1 MGFRQHLNLRR
12 PPKIPSIFSSREYDA
27 FDMFS
32 RLTSLLLPAILLRL
46 LLLIVCFAIIAALAS
61 TVAAQMLPADD
72 QGLDQ
77 LIRLQDKVRQVIQE
91 VSPAVVAIDDTG
103 SGVVV
108 SADGIVLT
116 ASHVSLKANR
126 IVNVLFS
133 DGRIV
138 QGITLGSNFATDT
151 GAIRLLSPGPFPF
164 LKVSESVTAD
174 TGTWCIAM
182 GYPLSFPRG
191 QAASGRL
198 GRILERQGNQKIVTD
213 CTIMGGDSG
222 GPLLNL
228 DGKVIAINS
237 SVKLDI
243 DKNLYIPSERF
254 VENWK
259 HISLSI
265 DRSGSNAIA
274 AKEALNVARQTA
286 PNVKPADRQPSAF
299 GYLGVSTESDDGF
312 VRIRRVHRG
321 SPAEKSGLAAED
333 VITAINSKKITNF
346 QELVSQLKQHL
357 PASVVTVRLLRFGQI
372 LEIPVTLGSSRIK

>member
-1 MGFRQHLNLRR
+1 M
-12 PPKIPSIFSSREYDA
+12 SSRI
-27 FDMFS
+27 
-32 RLTSLLLPAILLRL
+32 TSPLLPATLLGL
-46 LLLIVCFAIIAALAS
+46 LFLIVCSVITAALSS
-61 TVAAQMLPADD
+61 TVAAQMPVTDD

-77 LIRLQDKVRQVIQE
+77 LIKLQDKVRQVIQE
-91 VSPAVVAIDDTG
+91 ASPAVVAIDDTG

-133 DGRIV
+133 DGRSV
-138 QGITLGSNFATDT
+138 QGITLGSNFVTDT
-151 GAIRLLSPGPFPF
+151 GAIRLLSPGPYPF
-164 LKVSESVTAD
+164 LKVAESKTAV

-198 GRILERQGNQKIVTD
+198 GRILERQGNRKLVTD

-265 DRSGSNAIA
+265 DRSS
-274 AKEALNVARQTA
+274 
-286 PNVKPADRQPSAF
+286 
-299 GYLGVSTESDDGF
+299 STT
-312 VRIRRVHRG
+312 
-321 SPAEKSGLAAED
+321 PEKSGMEAED
-333 VITAINSKKITNF
+333 VITAINSQKISNF
-346 QELVSQLKQHL
+346 QELLALLRQQLPETK
-357 PASVVTVRLLRFGQI
+357 VTVRLLRFGQI

>member
-1 MGFRQHLNLRR
+1 
-12 PPKIPSIFSSREYDA
+12 
-27 FDMFS
+27 MFP
-32 RLTSLLLPAILLRL
+32 RITSHRLPATLLRL
-46 LLLIVCFAIIAALAS
+46 LPLIACSVIVAALAS
-61 TVAAQMLPADD
+61 SVAAQMPLKED

-77 LIRLQDKVRQVIQE
+77 LIKLQDKVRQVIQE
-91 VSPAVVAIDDTG
+91 ASPAVVAIDDTG

-108 SADGIVLT
+108 SPDGIVLT

-133 DGRIV
+133 DGRTV
-138 QGITLGSNFATDT
+138 QGITLGSNFVTDT
-151 GAIRLLSPGPFPF
+151 GAIRLLSPGPYPS
-164 LKVSESVTAD
+164 LKVSESATAIP
-174 TGTWCIAM
+174 GTWCIAM

-198 GRILERQGNQKIVTD
+198 GRILERQGNQKLVTD

-228 DGKVIAINS
+228 DGQVIAINS

-265 DRSGSNAIA
+265 DRSSSNTIPTEAPTKEGGQTGSSP
-274 AKEALNVARQTA
+274 KL
-286 PNVKPADRQPSAF
+286 VKHKQGAY
-299 GYLGVSTESDDGF
+299 GYLGVSTESDAGF
-312 VRIRRVHRG
+312 VRVRRVHRG
-321 SPAEKSGLAAED
+321 SPAEKSGIAAED
-333 VITAINSKKITNF
+333 VITAINSQKISNF
-346 QELVSQLKQHL
+346 QELLAQLRQHL
-357 PASVVTVRLLRFGQI
+357 PRSVVTVRLLRFGQI
-372 LEIPVTLGSSRIK
+372 LEIPVTLGTSRNK

>member
-1 MGFRQHLNLRR
+1 M
-12 PPKIPSIFSSREYDA
+12 SSRI
-27 FDMFS
+27 
-32 RLTSLLLPAILLRL
+32 TSPLLPATLLGL
-46 LLLIVCFAIIAALAS
+46 LFLIVCSVITAALSS
-61 TVAAQMLPADD
+61 TVAAQMPVTDD

-77 LIRLQDKVRQVIQE
+77 LIKLQDKVRQVIQE
-91 VSPAVVAIDDTG
+91 ASPAVVAIDDTG

-133 DGRIV
+133 DGRSV
-138 QGITLGSNFATDT
+138 QGITLGSNFVTDT
-151 GAIRLLSPGPFPF
+151 GAIRLLSPGPYPF
-164 LKVSESVTAD
+164 LKVAESKTAV

-198 GRILERQGNQKIVTD
+198 GRILERQGNRKLVTD

-265 DRSGSNAIA
+265 DRSSSTTPAQTP
-274 AKEALNVARQTA
+274 AKEGPQNDTDPSL
-286 PNVKPADRQPSAF
+286 VKVQPRAY
-299 GYLGVSTESDDGF
+299 GYLGVSTESDSGF

-321 SPAEKSGLAAED
+321 SPAEKSGMEAED
-333 VITAINSKKITNF
+333 VITAINSQKISNF
-346 QELVSQLKQHL
+346 QELLALLRQQLPETK
-357 PASVVTVRLLRFGQI
+357 VTVRLLRFGQI

>member
-1 MGFRQHLNLRR
+1 M
-12 PPKIPSIFSSREYDA
+12 SSRIL
-27 FDMFS
+27 S
-32 RLTSLLLPAILLRL
+32 QILPSSLLRHLP
-46 LLLIVCFAIIAALAS
+46 LIVCFVVTSALAS
-61 TVAAQMLPADD
+61 TVAAQMPLKDD
-72 QGLDQ
+72 LGLDQ
-77 LIRLQDKVRQVIQE
+77 LIKLQEKVRQVIQDA
-91 VSPAVVAIDDTG
+91 SPAVVAIDDTG

-108 SADGIVLT
+108 SSDGIVLT

-133 DGRIV
+133 DGRVV
-138 QGITLGSNFATDT
+138 QGITLGSNFLTDT
-151 GAIRLLSPGPFPF
+151 GAIRLLSPGPYPF
-164 LKVSESVTAD
+164 LKVSESKTAV

-198 GRILERQGNQKIVTD
+198 GRILERQGNQKLVTD

-228 DGKVIAINS
+228 EGKVIAINS

-265 DRSGSNAIA
+265 DRSSSDTTPAQTS
-274 AKEALNVARQTA
+274 AKTGQQTV
-286 PNVKPADRQPSAF
+286 PDPHPEELQPEPY
-299 GYLGVSTESDDGF
+299 GYLGVSTESDGGF

-321 SPAEKSGLAAED
+321 SPAEKSGMEAED
-333 VITAINSKKITNF
+333 VITAINAQKISNF
-346 QELVSQLKQHL
+346 QQLVSQLKQHL
-357 PASVVTVRLLRFGQI
+357 PETIVTVRLLRFGQI
-372 LEIPVTLGSSRIK
+372 LEIPVTLGSSRSK

>member
-1 MGFRQHLNLRR
+1 
-12 PPKIPSIFSSREYDA
+12 
-27 FDMFS
+27 MFS
-32 RLTSLLLPAILLRL
+32 RLTFHYLPASLLRFLTVIACCAI
-46 LLLIVCFAIIAALAS
+46 VAAFAS
-61 TVAAQMLPADD
+61 TVTAQMPLKEG

-77 LIRLQDKVRQVIQE
+77 FIKLQDQVRQVIQE
-91 VSPAVVAIDDTG
+91 ASPAVVAIDDTG

-108 SADGIVLT
+108 SSDGIVLT

-133 DGRIV
+133 DGRVI
-138 QGITLGSNFATDT
+138 QGITLGSNFVTDT
-151 GAIRLLSPGPFPF
+151 GAIRLLSPGPYAF
-164 LKVSESVTAD
+164 LKVSESETAV

-198 GRILERQGNQKIVTD
+198 GRILERQGNRKLVTD

-228 DGKVIAINS
+228 DGQVIAINS

-265 DRSGSNAIA
+265 DRSGSNAIP
-274 AKEALNVARQTA
+274 AK
-286 PNVKPADRQPSAF
+286 DSAN
-299 GYLGVSTESDDGF
+299 LDGQQ
-312 VRIRRVHRG
+312 VHRG
-321 SPAEKSGLAAED
+321 SPAEKSGIAAED
-333 VITAINSKKITNF
+333 VITAINSKKISNF
-346 QELVSQLKQHL
+346 QELVTLLKQYL
-357 PASVVTVRLLRFGQI
+357 PASVVTVRLIRFGQI
-372 LEIPVTLGSSRIK
+372 LEIPVTLGSSRSK

>member
-1 MGFRQHLNLRR
+1 
-12 PPKIPSIFSSREYDA
+12 
-27 FDMFS
+27 MFS
-32 RLTSLLLPAILLRL
+32 RLTSQLLPAFVLRL
-46 LLLIVCFAIIAALAS
+46 LPLIAWFVVIAAPVS
-61 TVAAQMLPADD
+61 TAAAQVPKPDD

-108 SADGIVLT
+108 SSDGIVLT

-133 DGRIV
+133 DGRVV

-151 GAIRLLSPGPFPF
+151 GAIRLLSPGPYPF
-164 LKVSESVTAD
+164 LKVSESATAE

-198 GRILERQGNQKIVTD
+198 GRILERQGNRKIVTD

-265 DRSGSNAIA
+265 DRSGANTIP
-274 AKEALNVARQTA
+274 AKEAPKIGQKTTPKVELA
-286 PNVKPADRQPSAF
+286 KPQPGAY
-299 GYLGVSTESDDGF
+299 GYLGVSTESDEGF

-333 VITAINSKKITNF
+333 VITAINSKKIRDF
-346 QELVSQLKQHL
+346 GDLVTQLKQYV

>member
-1 MGFRQHLNLRR
+1 MSARIHAQYKFAIVLR
-12 PPKIPSIFSSREYDA
+12 F
-27 FDMFS
+27 
-32 RLTSLLLPAILLRL
+32 
-46 LLLIVCFAIIAALAS
+46 LLLIVCCPLIAALAS
-61 TVAAQMLPADD
+61 TTAAQMPLGDD
-72 QGLDQ
+72 QGQGLDQ
-77 LIRLQDKVRQVIQE
+77 LIKLQDTVRQVIQE
-91 VSPAVVAIDDTG
+91 ASPAVVAIDDTG

-108 SADGIVLT
+108 SSDGIVLT

-133 DGRIV
+133 DGRVV
-138 QGITLGSNFATDT
+138 QGITLGSNFVTDT
-151 GAIRLLSPGPFPF
+151 GAIRLLSPGPYPF
-164 LKVSESVTAD
+164 LKVSQSATAV

-198 GRILERQGNQKIVTD
+198 GRILERQGNRKIVTD

-228 DGKVIAINS
+228 DGNVIAINS

-265 DRSGSNAIA
+265 DRSVSDSTP
-274 AKEALNVARQTA
+274 TA
-286 PNVKPADRQPSAF
+286 QKSIKKPQETSAPEDVKLKPPAH
-299 GYLGVSTESDDGF
+299 GYLGVSTESDIGF
-312 VRIRRVHRG
+312 LRVRRVHPG
-321 SPAEKSGLAAED
+321 SPAERAGIAAED
-333 VITAINSKKITNF
+333 VITAINSEKISNF
-346 QELVSQLKQHL
+346 QQLVSQLKQHL
-357 PASVVTVRLLRFGQI
+357 PASNVKVSLLRFGQI
-372 LEIPVTLGSSRIK
+372 LEIPVTLGSSRGR